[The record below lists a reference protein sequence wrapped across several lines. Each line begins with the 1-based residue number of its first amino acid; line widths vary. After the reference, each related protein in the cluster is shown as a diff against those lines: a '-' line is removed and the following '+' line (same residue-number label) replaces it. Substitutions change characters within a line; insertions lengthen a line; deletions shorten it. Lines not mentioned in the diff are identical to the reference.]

1 METIKSIKVI
11 IADDESIVRK
21 GLRSTV
27 PWDKYGMEVVADAPN
42 GRKAWEAFLEHR
54 PQVVITDIVMPE
66 MDGIELSRRVKEAA
80 PDTKI
85 ILLSCHRDFE
95 YAQQGMKLGA
105 AGYLLKTAFEDEE
118 LEGMLAKFQHE
129 LAITPSA
136 PTVAPTVSS
145 EDEDERL
152 GTLLY
157 AWLNGHNDKLVGEM
171 EKRTGEVWSF
181 HGEPVYVFLIK
192 TSGCEASWLDL
203 LKEALEEDR
212 QLCKGAVIPYG
223 DERCY
228 YIVPESLLNAAES
241 LLVERKSENAKLQWA
256 RRGPLTSTEERL
268 EALLALHKAAELEK
282 AYGVTA
288 ADWPEPIWK
297 AVKLLHDNPAAEWS
311 VSDVAG
317 QVGLSRSHFSII
329 FKKTLGDSFVVF
341 QYKRKLKLA
350 YGLLKDTS
358 LTMQDIAE
366 RTGLGDS
373 KYFSKWFKRCTG
385 QTPSQYRAEHKDGT
399 LRTYGHPPR

>member
-1 METIKSIKVI
+1 METIKTIKVMI
-11 IADDESIVRK
+11 VDDESIVRK

-27 PWDKYGMEVVADAPN
+27 PWGKYGMEVVADASN

-66 MDGIELSRRVKEAA
+66 MDGIELSRRVKETA

-95 YAQQGMKLGA
+95 YAQQGIKLGA

-118 LEGMLAKFQHE
+118 LEGMLAKFQHD
-129 LAITPSA
+129 LAMTPSA
-136 PTVAPTVSS
+136 TASAQSVGSDV
-145 EDEDERL
+145 DDERL

-157 AWLNGHNDKLVGEM
+157 AWLNGHNDKFAQEM
-171 EKRTGEVWSF
+171 EKRTHDAWF
-181 HGEPVYVFLIK
+181 FQGEPVYVYLIK
-192 TSGCEASWLDL
+192 ISGCEASWLQL
-203 LKEALEEDR
+203 LKESLEEDR

-228 YIVPESLLNAAES
+228 YLVPESHLNATKS
-241 LLVERKSENAKLQWA
+241 LLVEKKSENAKLQWA
-256 RRGPLTSTEERL
+256 KKGPLINAEERL
-268 EALLALHKAAELEK
+268 DAFLSLHKAAEIEK
-282 AYGVTA
+282 IYGVTA
-288 ADWPEPIWK
+288 EDWPEPIWK

-311 VSDVAG
+311 VSDVAS

-329 FKKTLGDSFVVF
+329 FKKTLGDSFVAF

-350 YGLLKDTS
+350 YGLLKDTP
-358 LTMQDIAE
+358 LTMQEIAE

-399 LRTYGHPPR
+399 LRTSGHPSR

>member
-1 METIKSIKVI
+1 METRKNIRVI

-27 PWDKYGMEVVADAPN
+27 PWEKFGMEVVADATN
-42 GRKAWEAFLEHR
+42 GRKAWEAFQEHK

-66 MDGIELSRRVKEAA
+66 MDGIELSRLVKEAA

-95 YAQQGMKLGA
+95 YAQQGIKLGA

-129 LAITPSA
+129 LSMAPATPVLYQEA
-136 PTVAPTVSS
+136 GS
-145 EDEDERL
+145 ENESERL
-152 GTLLY
+152 STMLY

-171 EKRTGEVWSF
+171 QKRTREVWSF
-181 HGEPVYVFLIK
+181 HGEPVYVYLIK
-192 TSGCEASWLDL
+192 TSGCEAAWSDL
-203 LKEALEEDR
+203 LEAAAQEDR
-212 QLCKGAVIPYG
+212 QLREGAVIPYG
-223 DERCY
+223 DDRCY
-228 YIVPESLLNAAES
+228 YIVPESLLHAVES
-241 LLVERKSENAKLQWA
+241 LLVENKSQNSKLKWSKK
-256 RRGPLTSTEERL
+256 GPLTSTEERL
-268 EALLALHKAAELEK
+268 EALLTLHKAAELDK
-282 AYGVTA
+282 IYDVTGE
-288 ADWPEPIWK
+288 DWPEPIWK
-297 AVKLLHDNPAAEWS
+297 AVKLLHENPSAEWS

-317 QVGLSRSHFSII
+317 QVGLSRSHFSIL
-329 FKKTLGDSFVVF
+329 FKKAVGDSFVAF

-350 YGLLKDTS
+350 YGLLKDTA

-385 QTPSQYRAEHKDGT
+385 QTPSQYRSQHKDDM
-399 LRTYGHPPR
+399 LRTNGHQPR